1 MSPTRWC
8 SRSLWCRTY
17 AGNCCSRRIGVGL
30 IVPHHICRKSLR
42 KSASFS
48 FFLLFGRPLFLS
60 YLVSVMFHIWI
71 RLITQ
76 IRFFFISKY
85 KCKQNLCRS
94 CFVIVFYSN
103 FIKVS
108 FYKIVFSIKFFSKGI
123 EISIFFTRNLTS
135 WVASSFKLLTV
146 IY

>member
-1 MSPTRWC
+1 MVSHLCGQLLQPTNRCRIDC
-8 SRSLWCRTY
+8 SSSYMQEESSEVCLFFILPPIRPT
-17 AGNCCSRRIGVGL
+17 IVL
-30 IVPHHICRKSLR
+30 IL
-42 KSASFS
+42 FS
-48 FFLLFGRPLFLS
+48 KRHVS
-60 YLVSVMFHIWI
+60 YLNSTYHPNKIF
-71 RLITQ
+71 L
-76 IRFFFISKY
+76 ISKY